1 MVFDKYEAIIFD
13 LDGTLVDSMWIWKA
27 IDIDFLGKRN
37 MELPNDLQ
45 KSIEGMSF
53 TETAIYFK
61 KRFDLNESLEEIKKE
76 WNELAYD
83 YYKNKIKLKKN
94 VKKVLEILKKQGKI
108 IGIGTSNSRM
118 LAELVIKHNG
128 VKEYFDIL
136 ITSCDVN
143 KGKPSPDVF
152 LKVAEMLNVEPEKCL
167 VFEDT
172 YAGVKA
178 AINANMDCFAIYDE
192 IASESKEDII
202 RTATRYLQSY
212 DEII

>member
-1 MVFDKYEAIIFD
+1 VFDKYEAIIFD

-37 MELPNDLQ
+37 MKLPNDLQ

-94 VKKVLEILKKQGKI
+94 VKKVLETLKKQGKI

-136 ITSCDVN
+136 VTSCDVN

>member
-172 YAGVKA
+172 YAGVQA
-178 AINANMDCFAIYDE
+178 AIRANMDCFAIYDE
-192 IASESKEDII
+192 IASESEEDII

-212 DEII
+212 DEIV